1 MNKFFDKSKFL
12 EKFVTIA
19 EVDKITRVRSKQL
32 WNMLQNLVLWER
44 TIKFDTGIICTYSTM
59 KVQPSI

>member
-19 EVDKITRVRSKQL
+19 EVG
-32 WNMLQNLVLWER
+32 QNHQGEIETAMEYVTKFSALGADV
-44 TIKFDTGIICTYSTM
+44 IKFQTRDNMYLFDNESYN
-59 KVQPSI
+59 